1 MILIAGESGR
11 ILYASP
17 STARILGQPTEQ
29 LAGRP
34 LQELLELQDRAA
46 ADQMF
51 AELRQRSGRTARLDW
66 RFRHHDGSARMLEG
80 IATNLLNDPAVA
92 GIVINARDVSDRRQA
107 ELALRERDEQLRQ
120 AQKMEAMGLL
130 AGGVAHDFNNLLTV
144 INGYADFLINSLDTA
159 DPRHNYAQDVREAGD
174 QAAKLTQQL
183 LAFSRKQVL
192 NSAVL
197 NVNDVVRDTD
207 RMLRRVIGEDIQ
219 LVCRLD
225 PSIGAVEADRNQL
238 QQVLMNL
245 AVNARDAMPRGGR
258 LTIETSETSTEPVF
272 ITVAVTDTGEGM
284 DEITQ
289 RRIFDPFFTTKV
301 PGKGTGLGL
310 STVYGI
316 VSQSGGKI
324 TVRSRQG
331 EGTTF
336 FIHLPRTHRAVEKPV
351 FPALPTDMGGHETI
365 LVVEDQPDVR
375 SFACRSLQ
383 TFGYHVLEAS
393 GAEDALRIAA
403 RDGDSIDLL
412 LTDVVMPGM
421 NGVELS
427 KQLRAQYP
435 KMKVV
440 YASGYADSV
449 MLRHGVTDTGAA
461 FIPKPYGPAVLAKK
475 IREVLGRESSHAA
488 G

>member
-1 MILIAGESGR
+1 
-11 ILYASP
+11 
-17 STARILGQPTEQ
+17 
-29 LAGRP
+29 
-34 LQELLELQDRAA
+34 
-46 ADQMF
+46 
-51 AELRQRSGRTARLDW
+51 
-66 RFRHHDGSARMLEG
+66 
-80 IATNLLNDPAVA
+80 
-92 GIVINARDVSDRRQA
+92 
-107 ELALRERDEQLRQ
+107 
-120 AQKMEAMGLL
+120 
-130 AGGVAHDFNNLLTV
+130 
-144 INGYADFLINSLDTA
+144 
-159 DPRHNYAQDVREAGD
+159 
-174 QAAKLTQQL
+174 
-183 LAFSRKQVL
+183 
-192 NSAVL
+192 
-197 NVNDVVRDTD
+197 
-207 RMLRRVIGEDIQ
+207 
-219 LVCRLD
+219 
-225 PSIGAVEADRNQL
+225 
-238 QQVLMNL
+238 
-245 AVNARDAMPRGGR
+245 MPRGGR
-258 LTIETSETSTEPVF
+258 VTIETAETSNEPTF
-272 ITVAVTDTGEGM
+272 ITIAVTDTGEGM

-301 PGKGTGLGL
+301 AGKGTGLGL

-336 FIHLPRTHRAVEKPV
+336 FIHLPRTHRTIEKPV
-351 FPALPTDMGGHETI
+351 FSALPTDMGGHETI
-365 LVVEDQPDVR
+365 LVVEDQADVR

-383 TFGYHVLEAS
+383 TFGYRVLEAS
-393 GAEDALRIAA
+393 GADDALRIAS

-427 KQLRAQYP
+427 KKLRTQYP
-435 KMKVV
+435 RMKVI